1 MIMEAQIGEVWAPG
15 PFWFSVQSSSSS
27 PLLKQKVVW
36 LLSFLSR
43 PSLEVDRGGGS
54 GPGLLSFPEAMCPL
68 AQVDSGIEE
77 SRCGGLLHYLEIV
90 GLKLCFRSF
99 RI

>member
-15 PFWFSVQSSSSS
+15 LFWFSVQSCSSS
-27 PLLKQKVVW
+27 PFLKQKVVW
-36 LLSFLSR
+36 LLSFLSK
-43 PSLEVDRGGGS
+43 PSLGVDRGGGS
-54 GPGLLSFPEAMCPL
+54 GPGLLNFPEAMFPL
-68 AQVDSGIEE
+68 AQVDSGIEKC
-77 SRCGGLLHYLEIV
+77 RCGRLLYYLEIA

>member
-1 MIMEAQIGEVWAPG
+1 MRFGLQAPSG
-15 PFWFSVQSSSSS
+15 LVFKLFLK
-27 PLLKQKVVW
+27 PLFKQKVVW

-54 GPGLLSFPEAMCPL
+54 GAGLLNFPEAMYPL

-77 SRCGGLLHYLEIV
+77 SRCGGLLHYLEITD
-90 GLKLCFRSF
+90 LKLCFRSF

>member
-36 LLSFLSR
+36 LLFFLSR

-54 GPGLLSFPEAMCPL
+54 GPGLLNFPEAVCPL

-77 SRCGGLLHYLEIV
+77 SRCGGLLHSLEIS